1 MRQVRGEE
9 VEGLGGERPRQHL
22 MNILITD
29 FLIMV
34 LAAGWLG
41 VRLILVF
48 GSYIAGGVWRFDCLA

>member
-34 LAAGWLG
+34 FAAGWLG
-41 VRLILVF
+41 VRLILVS
-48 GSYIAGGVWRFDCLA
+48 GSYTV